1 MRIGGDAV
9 LDFVVKGRQAGGERR
24 RRRRGGERGAWGGER
39 KQAQKEGTGIKRRLE
54 TDKTRQPVVMALVVL
69 LEGSL
74 LRCTGW

>member
-9 LDFVVKGRQAGGERR
+9 LDFVVKGSQAGGERR
-24 RRRRGGERGAWGGER
+24 RRRRGGERGER

-54 TDKTRQPVVMALVVL
+54 IDKTRQPVVMALVVL